1 MSLRNSNTSREACLE
16 KRRLLPWVI
25 AALVF
30 VYFAGRV
37 DAFDPHRLLSQYSRD
52 RWGTERG
59 FPGGSVTAIA
69 QSSDGYLW
77 IGTDK
82 GLLRFD
88 GLNFQAFPRAIP
100 GSAPIGPVA
109 GLQADSDGS
118 LWILLQS
125 TNILRYRD
133 AKFDFG
139 RDQAE
144 FGVTAVS
151 RRMNGTVLF
160 SSLVYGAFSYNAE
173 RFETLSSPT
182 HEAPNSAVGA
192 PPVTND
198 DLNTRLSWTT
208 AVASHRLAAPNS
220 TVVSIAETTDGKI
233 WLGTRDSGL
242 FYVSNGKVSAAGK
255 DSLGSNITCLLPLEN
270 GKLWIGTENG
280 VLEWDGAQLTRA
292 AVPSSLLDTSVLS
305 MIHDRDSNI
314 WVGTTNGLLRVNAQ
328 GVSFDSDYLGGA
340 APVTALFEDR
350 EGNIWLGSPNGIER
364 LRDSAFVTYSLA
376 GLESQS
382 GGPIYVD
389 QEGRA
394 WFGPMDGGLRW
405 LEGENSASVKDDQLS
420 EDVVYSITGRK
431 NDLWIGRQR
440 GGLTHLYYRDDSI
453 TTKTYTKADGLS
465 DDAIYA
471 VYQTRDGSVWAATL
485 NAGVSEYSDGHF
497 TTYTN
502 ATGLASN
509 TVAAI
514 EEGSDG
520 TMWFRTPNGLNSL
533 SKGQWRIFTT
543 VDGMPTNGINCLHSD
558 STGVLWIG
566 TASGIAFLRSGR
578 VQVPTNEPAS
588 LREQILGIAEDK
600 TGRLWVATANHVLS
614 VKRDYLLGNVSGGSD
629 VREYGLEDGLRGTEG
644 VRRQQSVFAD
654 PFGRVWFSL
663 NRGVSVVDTK
673 RATGTSAPAIVQIEG
688 LSSDG
693 NSIDLRQPVL
703 IPPGT
708 HRVTFSYSGLSLA
721 VPERVRFMYKLEGF
735 DKAWSEPVSAHEAVY
750 TNLRAGSYHFRVMAS
765 NSAGVWNDQ
774 SATLDFR
781 IAPAWFETGWFRAL
795 FVFSIASI
803 VIVFYRLRVQKIV
816 KAISTRFD
824 ERMAERT
831 RLARDLHDTFLQT
844 VQGSKLVADDALD
857 DSSDPARMRHAME
870 QLSNWLGQATQEG
883 RAALNS
889 LRTSTTEEND
899 LAEALKRATE
909 SGFVPSSMTVT
920 FSVVGEPREMHPIVR
935 DEIYRIGYEAIR
947 NAYMHS
953 RATRVQVELRYAQ
966 NLVVRV
972 SDNGVGI
979 DPAVVDKGKDG
990 HFGLQGMRERAA
1002 RIAAKL
1008 TVVSSATSGT
1018 EITVIVPGRMVF
1030 RKRSM
1035 APREMMNR
1043 LLKRKS

>member
-1 MSLRNSNTSREACLE
+1 
-16 KRRLLPWVI
+16 
-25 AALVF
+25 
-30 VYFAGRV
+30 
-37 DAFDPHRLLSQYSRD
+37 
-52 RWGTERG
+52 
-59 FPGGSVTAIA
+59 
-69 QSSDGYLW
+69 
-77 IGTDK
+77 
-82 GLLRFD
+82 
-88 GLNFQAFPRAIP
+88 
-100 GSAPIGPVA
+100 
-109 GLQADSDGS
+109 
-118 LWILLQS
+118 
-125 TNILRYRD
+125 
-133 AKFDFG
+133 
-139 RDQAE
+139 
-144 FGVTAVS
+144 
-151 RRMNGTVLF
+151 
-160 SSLVYGAFSYNAE
+160 
-173 RFETLSSPT
+173 
-182 HEAPNSAVGA
+182 
-192 PPVTND
+192 
-198 DLNTRLSWTT
+198 
-208 AVASHRLAAPNS
+208 
-220 TVVSIAETTDGKI
+220 VVSIAETTDGKI

-242 FYVSNGKVSAAGK
+242 FYVSKGKVSAAGK
-255 DSLGSNITCLLPLEN
+255 ESLGSNITCLLPLEN

-292 AVPSSLLDTSVLS
+292 AVPSSLHGTSVLS

-340 APVTALFEDR
+340 PPVTALFEDR

-376 GLESQS
+376 GLQSQS

-394 WFGPMDGGLRW
+394 WFAPMDGGLHW
-405 LEGENSASVKDDQLS
+405 LKDENTASVKDDQLS
-420 EDVVYSITGRK
+420 EDVVYSITGRQ

-453 TTKTYTKADGLS
+453 TTKTYTKADGLP

-520 TMWFRTPNGLNSL
+520 TMWFGTPNGLNSL

-663 NRGVSVVDTK
+663 NRGVSVVDTT
-673 RATGTSAPAIVQIEG
+673 RTTGSSAPAIVQIEG

-721 VPERVRFMYKLEGF
+721 VPERVRFMYKLDGF

-750 TNLRAGSYHFRVMAS
+750 TNLRAGSYHFHVMAS

-803 VIVFYRLRVQKIV
+803 VIAFYRLRVQKIA
-816 KAISTRFD
+816 KAISARFD

-979 DPAVVDKGKDG
+979 DPAVVEEGKDG